1 MADLTGLP
9 VEVVAQDEP
18 GTFGAA
24 ILAGVGC
31 GAYDSVSDAVA
42 RLVAVSRRFQ
52 PDTDRGARYDDV
64 RERDDHRSRER

>member
-24 ILAGVGC
+24 ILAGVGS
-31 GAYDSVSDAVA
+31 GEYDSVSAAVA
-42 RLVAVSRRFQ
+42 RAGRGVPAFRARPRRGV
-52 PDTDRGARYDDV
+52 PDTTTSGHA
-64 RERDDHRSRER
+64 